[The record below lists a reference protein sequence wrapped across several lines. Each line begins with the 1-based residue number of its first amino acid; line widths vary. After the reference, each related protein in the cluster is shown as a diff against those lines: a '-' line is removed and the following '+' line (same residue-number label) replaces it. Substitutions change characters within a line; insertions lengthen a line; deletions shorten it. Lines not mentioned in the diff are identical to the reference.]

1 MSDLTVKKIIEI
13 CSGILYCGSEDVVC
27 TSYNK
32 DTRIIKENDTY
43 IGIKGENFDG
53 NSLYKEAFS
62 KGANCCILENDYLN
76 KEKIEKLDKPIIL
89 VDNSKEALRKIASY
103 IRENSDAIFIGVTG
117 SVGKTSTRDMIY
129 SVVKKQYKSLKT
141 EGNYNNDIGLPLTIM
156 RIKDENCAVIE
167 MGMNNLGEIEY
178 LSNITR
184 PNISVITNVG
194 TAHIGNLGSREN
206 ILKAK
211 LEIKSGMDE
220 KGILII
226 NNDNDLLH
234 EYYLKNKENVLT
246 VGISNESD
254 VMAYDIN
261 YTSTSSSFKIKYKN
275 NTYDCNCP
283 VNGEAYIYNSLVAF
297 AVGMLTNVDIEKIL
311 DGISDFK
318 LTENRLE
325 LIKTKNGINILN
337 DCYNASVDSMKS
349 SLEILKNSVGKRK
362 IAVLGDMLEL
372 GEFSE
377 KLHKEVGKFVVNNN
391 VDLLITVGEYA
402 KYIAEGAKESK
413 MNEESIFS
421 FDTKEEAIEYLN
433 KILEESDIVLI
444 KASHGMKLDLIVN
457 SLLNNYDK

>member
-13 CSGILYCGSEDVVC
+13 CSGKLYCGSEDIVC
-27 TSYNK
+27 KSYNK

-62 KGANCCILENDYLN
+62 KGANCCILESDYLN
-76 KEKIEKLDKPIIL
+76 KEQIEKMDKPIII
-89 VDNSKEALRKIASY
+89 VDNSKEALRKIASF

-129 SVVKKQYKSLKT
+129 SVVKEQYKSLKT

-156 RIKDENCAVIE
+156 RLKDENCAVIE

-211 LEIKSGMDE
+211 LEIKSGMNE
-220 KGILII
+220 NGILII

-234 EYYLKNKENVLT
+234 EYYLKNKENILT
-246 VGISNESD
+246 VGINNESD
-254 VMAYDIN
+254 VMAYDIK
-261 YTSTSSSFKIKYKN
+261 YTNQLSNFKIKYKDN
-275 NTYDCNCP
+275 SYDCECP

-297 AVGMLTNVDIEKIL
+297 AVGILTNVSIDKIL
-311 DGISDFK
+311 NGISNFK

-325 LIKTKNGINILN
+325 LIKTKNNINILN

-349 SLEILKNSVGKRK
+349 SLEILKNSIGKRK

-377 KLHKEVGKFVVNNN
+377 KLHEEVGKFVVNNKIDIL
-391 VDLLITVGEYA
+391 VTVGKCA
-402 KYIAEGAKESK
+402 KYIASSAKENK
-413 MNEESIFS
+413 MNEKNIYSC
-421 FDTKEEAIEYLN
+421 DTKEEAINYLN
-433 KILEESDIVLI
+433 NILEKDDIVLI
-444 KASHGMKLDLIVN
+444 KASHGMKLDAIVEALKN
-457 SLLNNYDK
+457 ENN